1 MDPIEGTN
9 NSDLINGMDGVT
21 NGADWIYGYG
31 GDDVIYGMDGND
43 MIWGGAGADVIR
55 AGNGVDWIRYDDFSE
70 AVQVSLATG
79 QGFGGT
85 AQGDTVLNVENV
97 FGSAYNDTLIG
108 DDGDNTLRGD
118 AGNDTLKGGGGDD
131 VLLGDS
137 GNDTLRGGAG
147 ADVLNGGSG
156 TDTANYL
163 DSSDGVYVSLIGD
176 YAEGGDAEG
185 DELDNIENLTGSAH
199 DDHLH
204 GNSSVNVL
212 KGGDGNDYLKGYGG
226 AGTLWGGNGND
237 YLDGM
242 SGVDTMRGESG
253 NDVYIVDSTTNSV
266 IEAAYGG
273 SDTVYTSADFTLSA
287 NIENMETTDETGTS
301 DLILTGNSQNN
312 VITANDGDNVLD
324 GGAGADSLW
333 GHDGDDIYIVDNLM
347 DFVSEYLADGNDTVY
362 ANVNGYTLTDRIEIL
377 SLNAGAALAGT
388 GNALDN
394 EIYGNALDNV
404 LNGGAG
410 ADELSGLAGNDT
422 FSFVAGEAQGDV
434 VWDFTG
440 NGGGVGDLLRFAGY
454 GSLADGA
461 SLTSLGDD
469 LYEVTSA
476 DGLISETITVYGAV
490 NIAQDVVFV

>member
-55 AGNGVDWIRYDDFSE
+55 AGNGVDWIRYDDSSE

-163 DSSDGVYVSLIGD
+163 ELERRRVRLPDRRLC
-176 YAEGGDAEG
+176 GG
-185 DELDNIENLTGSAH
+185 
-199 DDHLH
+199 
-204 GNSSVNVL
+204 
-212 KGGDGNDYLKGYGG
+212 
-226 AGTLWGGNGND
+226 W
-237 YLDGM
+237 
-242 SGVDTMRGESG
+242 
-253 NDVYIVDSTTNSV
+253 
-266 IEAAYGG
+266 
-273 SDTVYTSADFTLSA
+273 
-287 NIENMETTDETGTS
+287 
-301 DLILTGNSQNN
+301 
-312 VITANDGDNVLD
+312 
-324 GGAGADSLW
+324 
-333 GHDGDDIYIVDNLM
+333 
-347 DFVSEYLADGNDTVY
+347 
-362 ANVNGYTLTDRIEIL
+362 
-377 SLNAGAALAGT
+377 
-388 GNALDN
+388 
-394 EIYGNALDNV
+394 
-404 LNGGAG
+404 
-410 ADELSGLAGNDT
+410 
-422 FSFVAGEAQGDV
+422 
-434 VWDFTG
+434 
-440 NGGGVGDLLRFAGY
+440 
-454 GSLADGA
+454 
-461 SLTSLGDD
+461 
-469 LYEVTSA
+469 
-476 DGLISETITVYGAV
+476 
-490 NIAQDVVFV
+490 